1 MSQLKSYHV
10 TVLEVLV
17 HTATV
22 SAGDDRDAAKLGR
35 ELWSELGSEGFQT
48 KTVIASEL
56 LNATEVRS
64 MSKERAYLV
73 SISAR
78 STHHIW
84 ARRHE
89 RRYRHPPGRKS
100 LAR

>member
-1 MSQLKSYHV
+1 MSQLKCYQV

-35 ELWSELGSEGFQT
+35 ELWGELGPEGFQT
-48 KTVIASEL
+48 KTVIASEV

-64 MSKERAYLV
+64 
-73 SISAR
+73 
-78 STHHIW
+78 
-84 ARRHE
+84 
-89 RRYRHPPGRKS
+89 
-100 LAR
+100 